1 MIVRLW
7 SARAGEV
14 QSRAYVGHF
23 RRAVLSKLRGAE
35 GYVGSTVLTRSRDG
49 HTEILVATVWASLE
63 AILQFA
69 GPDLERAV
77 VDEEAAALLAEFDG
91 RVRHFETAA
100 TDLFKRDVW

>member
-14 QSRAYVGHF
+14 ESRAYVEHF
-23 RRAVLSKLRGAE
+23 QRSVLSKLRGAE

-49 HTEILVATVWASLE
+49 QTEILVATVWESLE
-63 AILQFA
+63 AIQQFA
-69 GPDLERAV
+69 GQDLERAV

-91 RVRHFETAA
+91 RVRHFEAAA
-100 TDLFKRDVW
+100 TDIFRRDVW